1 MKIPSL
7 LSILIFT
14 SAIVISGCG
23 PSVPELALYLAI
35 EQNDVAAVQAHMDAG
50 TDPDKE
56 FMPAG
61 AEFPGAYALHQ
72 AIMRDNKTIAKI
84 LLDNDADINITSKD
98 QAGGTPLH
106 WATFWRKLDMV
117 QFLLDAR
124 PDVNYT
130 DSNNHSALDIAQADN
145 PLIDETDQASI
156 DLRAK
161 IEDMLKRR
169 GGIRGK
175 AKGH

>member
-1 MKIPSL
+1 MKIPGI
-7 LSILIFT
+7 LSILVFT
-14 SAIVISGCG
+14 CTMAILGCG
-23 PSVPELALYLAI
+23 PSAPELALYLAI
-35 EQNDVAAVQAHMDAG
+35 EQNDVTTVQAHMDAG
-50 TDPDKE
+50 TDPNKE
-56 FMPAG
+56 FTPAD
-61 AEFPGAYALHQ
+61 AEFPGASALHQ
-72 AIMRDNKTIAKI
+72 AIVHGNKTIAKI

-98 QAGGTPLH
+98 QNGGTPLH
-106 WATFWRKLDMV
+106 WATFWRKPEMI
-117 QFLLDAR
+117 QFLLDAG

-130 DSNNHSALDIAQADN
+130 DSNGHSALDIAQADN

-161 IEDMLKRR
+161 IEDMIKRR